1 MSFYKFGFHCT
12 ATGDFKGIGN
22 YIRHLRAANK
32 PVTLQSTDS
41 AGIIF
46 EALEAGSHPQDGL
59 VFRRTGGRDPFT
71 NTDLDRLA
79 EQNATYTGDPVEVAE
94 NRWQVYVDMWPQ
106 ELDPARVWTVTIN
119 EPSKEPQNYDYLGK
133 FSLRQ
138 GQLAVEQNRKVLAF
152 GWSAGTPERSFWES
166 EYVLEYLRLCAKHPN
181 HVGVSLHE
189 YSLEPKSLEALFPDH
204 IGRFQILHEVCDA
217 HGIDYP
223 TIVIGEF
230 GWGENSLK
238 AADAITQLKWAQ
250 ELYEPYD
257 NIYGAA
263 IWTLGKWHGSIVN
276 DVLKLVEPVT
286 KKAVDYVSTT
296 PVKVKEPVK
305 SPEEEEETTAVPETT
320 PEVPAVDEKKE
331 ATEPS
336 QPEVSDPQ
344 QSSAPADEATIDVAS
359 FMKADPKAWRVVR
372 MNSGSQEDVRDLD
385 LGGGMWVRAKNRNGE
400 WWKLDDN
407 FAYLLHDT
415 SPANDKKGNERVYT
429 LYKDGQVGAPKNP
442 CRMALQSKWQEA
454 APHLIQFRAKKN
466 GRKLDT
472 DTGEQTNEC
481 TLIRHEFN
489 YTFNAYGQ
497 NLTLD
502 EVIWLQYGAETQ
514 IYAKHDGRVV
524 GWVGWEAPQGKS
536 EIAELYWDRAVLQQ
550 EPSTYFDFRSG

>member
-22 YIRHLRAANK
+22 YVRHLRAANK

-71 NTDLDRLA
+71 NTELDRLA
-79 EQNATYTGDPVEVAE
+79 EEDAAYTGDPIEVAE
-94 NRWQVYVDMWPQ
+94 NRWRVYVDMWPQ
-106 ELDPARVWTVTIN
+106 ELDPAKVWTVTIN

-133 FSLRQ
+133 YSLRQ

-189 YSLEPKSLEALFPDH
+189 YSLEPKSLEAFFPDH

-217 HGIDYP
+217 HGIAYP
-223 TIVIGEF
+223 SIVIGEF
-230 GWGENSLK
+230 GWGESSLK
-238 AADAITQLKWAQ
+238 ADDAMAQLKWAQ
-250 ELYEPYD
+250 ALYEPYD

-263 IWTLGKWHGSIVN
+263 IWTLGKWHGSIVK

-286 KKAVDYVSTT
+286 KTAVDHVPST
-296 PVKVKEPVK
+296 PVKPKQPATPKEPPV
-305 SPEEEEETTAVPETT
+305 E
-320 PEVPAVDEKKE
+320 EKKE
-331 ATEPS
+331 ATEPP
-336 QPEVSDPQ
+336 QPVITEPQ

-359 FMKADPKAWRVVR
+359 FMKADAKAWRVVR

-400 WWKLDDN
+400 WWQLDDDY
-407 FAYLLHDT
+407 AYLLHDT
-415 SPANDKKGNERVYT
+415 SPADDKKGNERVYT
-429 LYKDGQVGAPKNP
+429 LYKNGKVGAPKNP
-442 CRMALQSKWQEA
+442 RRMALQSKWREET
-454 APHLIQFRAKKN
+454 PHFIQFRAKKD

-472 DTGEQTNEC
+472 DTGERSNEC
-481 TLIRHEFN
+481 VLIHHEFN

-514 IYAKHDGRVV
+514 IYAKHQGRVV

-536 EIAELYWDRAVLQQ
+536 EIVELYWDRAELQQ
-550 EPSTYFDFRSG
+550 EPSTYFDFRRG